1 MKFSL
6 CMIVKNEEKNL
17 KRCLSCV
24 VDLMD
29 EIIIVDTGSVDKTK
43 EIASGYT
50 DKVYDF
56 KWTGDFAAARNF
68 AFSKATGDYIYS
80 ADADEVLD
88 EENRAA
94 FLRMKEVLLPEIE
107 IVQMYYANQLA
118 NGERFRILK
127 ENMYPEIEIVQMY
140 YTNQLKFRTIYNYD
154 KEYRPKLFKRVRN
167 FTWIDPVHETVRTKP
182 VVFDSDVEI
191 IHEQETNHAKRDLEA
206 LCQAGREGRLS
217 ERLFEMYARELYFA
231 GDREDFENGVEF
243 FETACKDDDSDSD
256 KLKIALAIM
265 VKAARVLSDERKFFK
280 YTVKAI
286 AFEGVSEICLELG
299 NYYMEQE
306 DYEEAA
312 LWYYNAA
319 YETESIIDARSR
331 GDIPLNKMAECCR
344 KLGHEEKAEYYE
356 KSAKD
361 WHIQS
366 EREQ

>member
-1 MKFSL
+1 
-6 CMIVKNEEKNL
+6 
-17 KRCLSCV
+17 
-24 VDLMD
+24 
-29 EIIIVDTGSVDKTK
+29 
-43 EIASGYT
+43 
-50 DKVYDF
+50 
-56 KWTGDFAAARNF
+56 
-68 AFSKATGDYIYS
+68 
-80 ADADEVLD
+80 
-88 EENRAA
+88 
-94 FLRMKEVLLPEIE
+94 
-107 IVQMYYANQLA
+107 
-118 NGERFRILK
+118 
-127 ENMYPEIEIVQMY
+127 MY

-243 FETACKDDDSDSD
+243 FEAACKDDDSDSD

>member
-1 MKFSL
+1 MITISL

-24 VDLMD
+24 ADLMD

-43 EIASGYT
+43 EIALGYT

-56 KWTGDFAAARNF
+56 KWIGDFAAARNF

-80 ADADEVLD
+80 ADADEILD
-88 EENRAA
+88 ETNR
-94 FLRMKEVLLPEIE
+94 
-107 IVQMYYANQLA
+107 
-118 NGERFRILK
+118 ERFRILK

-231 GDREDFENGVEF
+231 GDREDFENGVEV
-243 FETACKDDDSDSD
+243 FEAACKDDDSDSD

-286 AFEGVSEICLELG
+286 AFECVSEICLELG